1 MDIRESGMFTYV
13 CIWGKLNL
21 VFENRILAPGLVL
34 AGVLSK
40 DIFVKFEPNN
50 IKIKMLQI
58 AVFLS

>member
-1 MDIRESGMFTYV
+1 MFTYV